1 MLGKPNAE
9 RPGMSWP
16 RRLGRQKKG
25 ECGKLGAKE
34 EVVPARTEASP
45 VLRRVVR
52 TACKLAT
59 GSGAMKS
66 PVAWEWSVPVK
77 GQGRKGRME
86 LTDEVLSES
95 KVRTWEQ

>member
-1 MLGKPNAE
+1 MLGEPNAE

-16 RRLGRQKKG
+16 RRLGRQEKG

-59 GSGAMKS
+59 GSGAM
-66 PVAWEWSVPVK
+66 EVPGGLGVIRSSEGTGQK
-77 GQGRKGRME
+77 GPHG
-86 LTDEVLSES
+86 TD
-95 KVRTWEQ
+95 R